1 MKARFLSPVMA
12 AMIIISTEEKIK
24 MITLTKL
31 DGTIF
36 ALNSDLIE
44 TVVENPDTTV
54 HLTIKKFYIVKESMD
69 EVVEKVIDF
78 RKEVNGVLNR
88 I

>member
-1 MKARFLSPVMA
+1 
-12 AMIIISTEEKIK
+12 

-44 TVVENPDTTV
+44 SVTENPDTTI
-54 HLTIKKFYIVKESMD
+54 HMTLKNFYIVKETMD
-69 EVVEKVIDF
+69 EVLEKVIEF
-78 RKEVNGVLNR
+78 RKEVNGVQR
-88 I
+88 FS

>member
-1 MKARFLSPVMA
+1 
-12 AMIIISTEEKIK
+12 

-44 TVVENPDTTV
+44 TIVENPDTTI
-54 HLTIKKFYIVKESMD
+54 HLTIKKFYLVKESMD
-69 EVVEKVIDF
+69 EVLEKVVEF
-78 RKEVNGVLNR
+78 RKEINGVFDR
-88 I
+88 

>member
-1 MKARFLSPVMA
+1 
-12 AMIIISTEEKIK
+12 

-44 TVVENPDTTV
+44 TVVENPDTTI

-69 EVVEKVIDF
+69 EVIEKVVEF
-78 RKEVNGVLNR
+78 RKEINGVFER
-88 I
+88 G

>member
-1 MKARFLSPVMA
+1 
-12 AMIIISTEEKIK
+12 

-44 TVVENPDTTV
+44 TIVENPDTTV
-54 HLTIKKFYIVKESMD
+54 HLTIKKFYIVKETMD
-69 EVVEKVIDF
+69 EVVEKVVDF
-78 RKEVNGVLNR
+78 RKEINGVNQRL
-88 I
+88 

>member
-1 MKARFLSPVMA
+1 
-12 AMIIISTEEKIK
+12 

-44 TVVENPDTTV
+44 TVVENPDTTI
-54 HLTIKKFYIVKESMD
+54 HLTIKKFYIVKETMD
-69 EVVEKVIDF
+69 EVLERVVDF
-78 RKEVNGVLNR
+78 RKEINGVFDR
-88 I
+88 R

>member
-1 MKARFLSPVMA
+1 
-12 AMIIISTEEKIK
+12 

-36 ALNSDLIE
+36 ALNPDLIE
-44 TVVENPDTTV
+44 TIVENPDTTI

-69 EVVEKVIDF
+69 EVVDRVLEF
-78 RKEVNGVLNR
+78 RKEINGVLR
-88 I
+88 RF

>member
-1 MKARFLSPVMA
+1 
-12 AMIIISTEEKIK
+12 

-31 DGTIF
+31 DGTVF

-44 TVVENPDTTV
+44 TIVENPDTTI

-69 EVVEKVIDF
+69 DVVEKVVDF
-78 RKEVNGVLNR
+78 RKEINGILKQV
-88 I
+88 

>member
-1 MKARFLSPVMA
+1 
-12 AMIIISTEEKIK
+12 

-44 TVVENPDTTV
+44 TIVENPDTTT
-54 HLTIKKFYIVKESMD
+54 HLTIKKFYIVKETMD
-69 EVVEKVIDF
+69 NVVEKVVEF
-78 RKEVNGVLNR
+78 RKEINGVLKQ

>member
-1 MKARFLSPVMA
+1 
-12 AMIIISTEEKIK
+12 

-44 TVVENPDTTV
+44 TIVENPDTTV
-54 HLTIKKFYIVKESMD
+54 HLTIKKFYIVKESME
-69 EVVEKVIDF
+69 EVVEKVVDF
-78 RKEVNGVLNR
+78 RKEINGVNQRL
-88 I
+88 

>member
-1 MKARFLSPVMA
+1 
-12 AMIIISTEEKIK
+12 

-44 TVVENPDTTV
+44 TIVETPDTTI

-69 EVVEKVIDF
+69 EVISKVVEF
-78 RKEVNGVLNR
+78 RKEINGVLKR

>member
-1 MKARFLSPVMA
+1 
-12 AMIIISTEEKIK
+12 

-31 DGTIF
+31 DGTVF

-44 TVVENPDTTV
+44 TIVENPDTTI
-54 HLTIKKFYIVKESMD
+54 HLTIKKFYIVKEPMD
-69 EVVEKVIDF
+69 EVLEKVVDF
-78 RKEVNGVLNR
+78 RKEINGVFDR

>member
-1 MKARFLSPVMA
+1 
-12 AMIIISTEEKIK
+12 

-69 EVVEKVIDF
+69 EILEKVIEF
-78 RKEVNGVLNR
+78 RKEINGVFER
-88 I
+88 

>member
-1 MKARFLSPVMA
+1 
-12 AMIIISTEEKIK
+12 

-31 DGTIF
+31 DGSIF

-44 TVVENPDTTV
+44 TVVENPDTTI

-69 EVVEKVIDF
+69 EVVEKVVEF
-78 RKEVNGVLNR
+78 RKEINGALNR
-88 I
+88 F